1 MNIDFLYS
9 KFQEIQK
16 VSIDTRKAING
27 SIFFCLKGPNYNGN
41 DFAYEALKK
50 GAEIVI
56 IDEKQATNENKF
68 LLVKDSLKC
77 LQKLATKHREKL
89 NIPVLAITGTNGKT
103 STKDL
108 IYDVLNK
115 KFKIIKTIGNLNNHI
130 GLPLSILSIN
140 KTLEFAV
147 LEFGASKI
155 GDITELCKIGKPNYG
170 LITNIGKAHLEEF
183 GNVSNIIITKT
194 ELWRYLIK
202 NNGSIF
208 RNIEDKDLMN
218 IIFNHK
224 EFLNYNKFIN
234 YGTKKNKI
242 HLCSGSP
249 FLEFKWENELI
260 KTKIVG
266 EYNLNNII
274 ASIAV
279 GQFFKVNRKNI
290 IKSLQQKSF
299 NNNRSQ
305 LIKTD
310 LNEIVLDAYNANP
323 TSMKLSINSFINI
336 KTTLEKILILG
347 DMLELGKNSEKLHEE
362 LIDFLKNEN
371 IKNCILVGSI
381 FNRID
386 CQFLKFINK
395 QSLEDYLT
403 KHKLEK
409 NIILIKGSR
418 KMKLETLKE
427 FL

>member
-9 KFQEIQK
+9 KFLEIKK
-16 VSIDTRKAING
+16 VSTDTRKPIEG

-50 GAEIVI
+50 GAAIVI

-68 LLVKDSLKC
+68 VLVHDSLKC
-77 LQKLATKHREKL
+77 LQNLATKHREKL

-103 STKDL
+103 STKNL
-108 IYDVLNK
+108 IFDVLNV
-115 KFKIIKTIGNLNNHI
+115 KFKVIKTIGNLNNHI

-140 KTLEFAV
+140 KTYEFAV

-183 GNVSNIIITKT
+183 GNVRNIITTKT

-202 NNGSIF
+202 SNGHIF
-208 RNIEDKDLMN
+208 INIEDKDLMN
-218 IIFNHK
+218 IIKNHK
-224 EFLNYNKFIN
+224 EFLSYNKFIN
-234 YGTKKNKI
+234 YGIKENKI
-242 HLCSGSP
+242 HHYSCTP
-249 FLEFKWENELI
+249 FLEFKWENEHI
-260 KTKIVG
+260 RTKIVG
-266 EYNLNNII
+266 EYNLNNIV

-279 GQFFKVNRKNI
+279 GQFFKVNRKKI

-310 LNEIVLDAYNANP
+310 LNEIILDAYNANP
-323 TSMKLSINSFINI
+323 TSMKLSIYSFINI
-336 KTTLEKILILG
+336 KTTLDKILILG
-347 DMLELGKNSEKLHEE
+347 DMLELGNKSKNLHEE
-362 LIDFLKNEN
+362 LIEFLKNEN

-386 CQFLKFINK
+386 CQFLKFISK
-395 QSLEDYLT
+395 KSLENYLT
-403 KHKLEK
+403 KHKIKK